1 MSRSIPE
8 AISYEASKRFWAYE
22 TPETPSDPPDGVNM
36 TSAEWLSLTPGY
48 RREIM
53 RQFAP
58 KQPAQQQ
65 IDPVQA
71 FKDRKAAVEY
81 EARKRL

>member
-1 MSRSIPE
+1 
-8 AISYEASKRFWAYE
+8 
-22 TPETPSDPPDGVNM
+22 M

-58 KQPAQQQ
+58 KQPPQQPINPVP

-81 EARKRL
+81 EARQRL